1 MSKDFANIDGGSAAA
16 SSGQRPWNSKGIKV
30 PGLMTVEEALIAGR
44 ANWDVTRESIMLAD
58 LNMTP
63 VADHWATCR
72 NGPET
77 DDDGVIKKIP
87 LGIVGKKY
95 TIVQNREAFSFFD
108 YAIEEGVACIETVG
122 VLGNG
127 QTVFAV
133 AKLPKTFEPTP
144 GDPIEAYI
152 LLITTH
158 DGSGSIQALFM
169 PYRLSCTNML
179 IGVMKGAKNIVKIR
193 HTKSAQSRLKMA
205 HELMGVSDAYW
216 TNLAA
221 CYSKLAMSNMVRL
234 DVIEFIKKL
243 FPGQMKEIVKNG
255 VAKKEEVVSTRTKNN
270 RLKVF
275 GLYEGEAKGSRFAPG
290 TKWQAF
296 NAVTEYI
303 DHERSI
309 RKTSNAWESS
319 VFGSQAQNMR
329 QKALNLLL
337 AP

>member
-1 MSKDFANIDGGSAAA
+1 MDDIAKIDGQDGWAAA
-16 SSGQRPWNSKGIKV
+16 GHKPWHSKGIKV
-30 PGLMTVEEALIAGR
+30 PGLMTVKEALIVGR
-44 ANWDVTRESIMLAD
+44 ADWEVTRVPLMLQN
-58 LNMTP
+58 LSMTP
-63 VADHWATCR
+63 VENFWATVR

-77 DDDGVIKKIP
+77 DEGGDIKQIP

-95 TIVQNREAFSFFD
+95 TIVQNHEAFDFFNT
-108 YAIEEGVACIETVG
+108 AIYEGVACIETIG

-127 QTVFAV
+127 ETVFAV
-133 AKLPKTFEPTP
+133 AKIPQTFEPVP
-144 GDPIEAYI
+144 GDPVEAYI

-158 DGSGSIQALFM
+158 DGSGSIRAIFM
-169 PYRLSCTNML
+169 PFRLSCTNML
-179 IGVMKGAKNIVKIR
+179 IGVIKGAKNIVKIR

-205 HELMGVSDAYW
+205 HELMGISDTYW
-216 TNLAA
+216 KNLSD
-221 CYSKLAMSNMVRL
+221 CYKQLAMSNMNRL

-243 FPGQMKEIVKNG
+243 FPGQTKEVVKNG
-255 VAKKEEVVSTRTKNN
+255 VAKKEDVVSTRTKNN

-275 GLYEGEAKGSRFAPG
+275 GLYEGEAKGARFAPG

-309 RKTSNAWESS
+309 RKNSNAWESS
-319 VFGSQAQNMR
+319 VFGSQAQLMR